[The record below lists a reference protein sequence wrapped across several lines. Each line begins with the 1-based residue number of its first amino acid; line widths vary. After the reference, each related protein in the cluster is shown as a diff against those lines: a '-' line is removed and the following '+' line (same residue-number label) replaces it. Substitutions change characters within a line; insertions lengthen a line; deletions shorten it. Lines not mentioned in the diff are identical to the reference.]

1 MADPTP
7 TATVDPPAAPEAPP
21 APAPEPTPADEPFD
35 KDRAMATITKLRDA
49 EKAGKAAAKERDEL
63 ASRLQAI
70 EDAQKSE
77 AQKAAERLA
86 ALEAKEQAWAAERQT
101 YNLKLAIY
109 AKQAELGIVDPDLAL
124 LALDRSTVEF
134 DKQGEPTNVTEAL
147 NALLEQ
153 RPILKGKAQAP
164 PAPRIN
170 PGAGTQTDGP
180 TPALTAEELAV
191 ATQAG
196 MSPEEYAQAKTA
208 TTVTDWQTKGA
219 PATA

>member
-1 MADPTP
+1 
-7 TATVDPPAAPEAPP
+7 
-21 APAPEPTPADEPFD
+21 
-35 KDRAMATITKLRDA
+35 MATITKLRDA
-49 EKAGKAAAKERDEL
+49 EKAGKVAARERDEL

-124 LALDRSTVEF
+124 LALDRSSVEF
-134 DKQGEPTNVTEAL
+134 DKHGEPTNVTEAL
-147 NALLEQ
+147 TALLEQ
-153 RPILKGKAQAP
+153 RPILKGTAKAP
-164 PAPRIN
+164 TAPRIDS
-170 PGAGTQTDGP
+170 GAGTHAGGP
-180 TPALTAEELAV
+180 TPPLTSEELAM
-191 ATQAG
+191 ARAAE
-196 MSPEEYAQAKTA
+196 MSAEEYAMARTA
-208 TTVTDWQTKGA
+208 TTVTDWQTKRS